1 MHRPEWVPEPA
12 WRRLDAALR
21 GQPTH
26 AQDALDDL
34 TAAVIRWDEASR
46 ARLLDRFLFHAE
58 RGVLLPAA
66 IILSLSDLLDRDG

>member
-1 MHRPEWVPEPA
+1 MPCPGWVPQPA
-12 WRRLDAALR
+12 RRGLAAVLC
-21 GQPTH
+21 GQPAH

-34 TAAVIRWDEASR
+34 SAMVAGWDESGR
-46 ARLLDRFLFHAE
+46 ARLLERFLFHAE